1 MGPLTHIWRMRVLL
15 QLILPLLVQ
24 GKSIVKERN
33 GVIKQALIPTLVNI
47 IGHARMQEHGIG
59 DDMDGLL
66 NFMDEEKILDPFLS
80 WLAWFTNLVVDKE
93 EGKSEEEAEESRS
106 IVKERNDVIKQALT
120 PTLVNIVRHARMQ
133 EHGTDIDNLLNYMDE
148 EKILDPFLQWLG
160 WFTDTILEGEEQG
173 EDQAQEEKDDESDD
187 VTESDEKVLE
197 LEVLEKEESME
208 ETIKNMEEEE
218 DHEAIPQEDD
228 EKTFEEEIMEKERSL
243 EENLKEE
250 ISDKEAS
257 GTGQENYDEEA
268 SGNGQEEEIYVDE
281 ASETRQEED
290 IYDDKASETGQE
302 TKREILE
309 KEGSEESGEEM
320 NYYDEASE
328 TGQEMKEEIYDDEA
342 SETGWPGDPKGY
354 NGPKISEED
363 EMPDGLMDDV
373 VPQRWA

>member
-218 DHEAIPQEDD
+218 D
-228 EKTFEEEIMEKERSL
+228 
-243 EENLKEE
+243 
-250 ISDKEAS
+250 
-257 GTGQENYDEEA
+257 A

-320 NYYDEASE
+320 NYYDEAS
-328 TGQEMKEEIYDDEA
+328 
-342 SETGWPGDPKGY
+342 
-354 NGPKISEED
+354 
-363 EMPDGLMDDV
+363 
-373 VPQRWA
+373 